1 MEFTIISDVY
11 NNPNFVFVSFEP
23 GSRGHTIGRVLCSL
37 PEVYWYSN
45 SDNGINPW
53 NISHKCDWIIQ
64 RRVAPKHFDRTMPNG
79 EVLPPVW
86 DYVKDFVDCD
96 TYYRDL
102 FPAQFEV
109 AQGQQYLNTHR
120 LLYCTHSLPEEI
132 LTQFPNSR
140 VINIVADADDIVNR
154 YMHTTA
160 HFPAYLKLEWMNGS
174 KTKYG
179 KMLYQLSK
187 RWGLFFTV
195 QDVWEHLHSGSFYQH
210 IETQIKNNMA
220 LRNQT
225 NNSRVLNVSYREY
238 RKMKEFIV

>member
-102 FPAQFEV
+102 FPAQFEK

-179 KMLYQLSK
+179 KMLCQLSK

>member
-37 PEVYWYSN
+37 PEVHWYSN
-45 SDNGINPW
+45 LDNGINPW
-53 NISHKCDWIIQ
+53 NIAHKSDWIIQ
-64 RRVAPKHFDRTMPNG
+64 RQVALKHFDRTMPNG
-79 EVLPPVW
+79 EVLPPTW

-96 TYYRDL
+96 TYYHDL
-102 FPAQFEV
+102 FPAQFEK
-109 AQGQQYLNTHR
+109 AQGQKYLNTHR
-120 LLYCTHSLPEEI
+120 LLYCTHSLPQEI

-140 VINIVADADDIVNR
+140 VINIVAGVDDIVNR

-160 HFPAYLKLEWMNGS
+160 KFPAYLKLEWMNGS
-174 KTKYG
+174 ETEYG

>member
-1 MEFTIISDVY
+1 MDVY
-11 NNPNFVFVSFEP
+11 NNSNFIFVSFEP
-23 GSRGHTIGRVLCSL
+23 GSRGHNIGRVLCSL

-45 SDNGINPW
+45 LDNGINPW
-53 NISHKCDWIIQ
+53 NVSHKSDWIIQ
-64 RRVAPKHFDRTMPNG
+64 RRIAPKHFDRTMPNG

-102 FPAQFEV
+102 FPAQFEK
-109 AQGQQYLNTHR
+109 AQGHQYLNTHR
-120 LLYCTHSLPEEI
+120 LLYCTHSLPKEI

-140 VINIVADADDIVNR
+140 VINVVAEVDDIVNR
-154 YMHTTA
+154 YMRTTA

-174 KTKYG
+174 ETEYG

-195 QDVWEHLHSGSFYQH
+195 QDVWEHLHDGDFYQH
-210 IETQIKNNMA
+210 VKTQIKNNMTI
-220 LRNQT
+220 RNQT
-225 NNSRVLNVSYREY
+225 DDSRVITVSHKEY

>member
-1 MEFTIISDVY
+1 MEFIIISDVY

-23 GSRGHTIGRVLCSL
+23 GSRGHSIGRVLCSL
-37 PEVYWYSN
+37 PEVHWYSN
-45 SDNGINPW
+45 LDNGINPW
-53 NISHKCDWIIQ
+53 NVSHKCDWIIQ
-64 RRVAPKHFDRTMPNG
+64 RRVAPRHFDRTMPNG
-79 EVLPPVW
+79 EVLPPAW

-102 FPAQFEV
+102 FPVQFRK

-120 LLYCTHSLPEEI
+120 LLYCTHGLPQDI
-132 LTQFPNSR
+132 LLQFPNSR
-140 VINIVADADDIVNR
+140 VINIVADVDDIVNR

-174 KTKYG
+174 ETEYG

-195 QDVWEHLHSGSFYQH
+195 QDVWEHLNSGSFYQH
-210 IETQIKNNMA
+210 IETQIKNNMS

>member
-1 MEFTIISDVY
+1 MDVY

-23 GSRGHTIGRVLCSL
+23 GSRGHNIGRVLCSL

-45 SDNGINPW
+45 LDNGINPW
-53 NISHKCDWIIQ
+53 NVSHKSDWIIQ

-102 FPAQFEV
+102 FPAQFEK

-174 KTKYG
+174 ETEYG

-195 QDVWEHLHSGSFYQH
+195 QDVWEHLNSGSFYQH

>member
-23 GSRGHTIGRVLCSL
+23 GSRGHTIGRILCSL

-102 FPAQFEV
+102 FPAQFEK

-174 KTKYG
+174 ETEYG

-195 QDVWEHLHSGSFYQH
+195 QDVWEHLNSGSFYQH